1 MMILF
6 LYEYAHYPV
15 DYIIDNDLDSA
26 TKTVIVF
33 VICKSL

>member
-15 DYIIDNDLDSA
+15 DYIIDNDLDPA
-26 TKTVIVF
+26 TNDATGTGQ
-33 VICKSL
+33 